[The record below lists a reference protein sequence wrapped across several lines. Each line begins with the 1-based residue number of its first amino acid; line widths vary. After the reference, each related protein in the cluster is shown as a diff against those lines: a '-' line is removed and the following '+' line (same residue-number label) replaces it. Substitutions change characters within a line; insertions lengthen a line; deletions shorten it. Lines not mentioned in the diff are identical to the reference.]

1 MESGDTGKFI
11 RDVKAGKD
19 AIYICC
25 ALAIVYNF
33 LYIYARSKCA
43 TCLFYAATVLIEL
56 SLFGGAGAAIYKR
69 SQLSSTATHSEKAYL
84 YAAIGLA
91 LGGCLYTLILCCF
104 WRQMRIAVALIGA
117 TADFFAATKRVVLVS
132 VFYFFVTLVIVLFW
146 LAAAASVSGLNHIT
160 ASADVPQGKDI
171 AWTPKTQWLLV
182 FMGFGLIWLVSFIQD
197 KTAYI
202 SMVAAS
208 SYYFSSNKDQ
218 TGTGEVLMGVKYAY
232 LYNAGSLATG
242 SLIHTIVFILK
253 VVVEGLAD
261 YAQKTDGKNP
271 AVRCIACC
279 AKCCVGCLSDI
290 VDYINKGAYAYMAI
304 TGDAYCKSAWDG
316 YLLNLK
322 HTMEF
327 LFANTLAYVFGVLG
341 KILIVCLNCLTC
353 WWLLSLQQAPSG
365 SEPGLAGPLVLV
377 GLVTFLAASVFLGTF
392 DDATNATIH
401 CLAFDMELNDGVP
414 QFGPPSFHAKI
425 ADIFPE
431 GKDRKAY
438 GKVHDNEYNVPP
450 QRNALL

>member
-1 MESGDTGKFI
+1 
-11 RDVKAGKD
+11 
-19 AIYICC
+19 
-25 ALAIVYNF
+25 
-33 LYIYARSKCA
+33 
-43 TCLFYAATVLIEL
+43 
-56 SLFGGAGAAIYKR
+56 
-69 SQLSSTATHSEKAYL
+69 
-84 YAAIGLA
+84 
-91 LGGCLYTLILCCF
+91 
-104 WRQMRIAVALIGA
+104 MRIAVALIGA
-117 TADFFAATKRVVLVS
+117 TADFFASTKRVILVA

-146 LAAAASVSGLNHIT
+146 VAAAASVSGLNTIT
-160 ASADVPQGKDI
+160 ASPDVLQGKDI
-171 AWTPKTQWLLV
+171 AWTAKTQWLLA

-202 SMVAAS
+202 TMVAAS
-208 SYYFSSNKDQ
+208 SFYFSSSKDQ
-218 TGTGEVLMGVKYAY
+218 TGSGEVLMGVKYAY

-261 YAQKTDGKNP
+261 YAQQTDGKNP
-271 AVRCIACC
+271 AVRCLACC
-279 AKCCVGCLSDI
+279 AKCCVGCLSEI

-341 KILIVCLNCLTC
+341 KVVIVCLNCLTC
-353 WWLLSLQQAPSG
+353 WWLLCLHAPAG
-365 SEPGLAGPLVLV
+365 SEPGLAGPLILV
-377 GLVTFLAASVFLGTF
+377 GLVTFMAATIFLSTF

-401 CLAFDMELNDGVP
+401 CLAFDMELNDGIP
-414 QFGPPSFHAKI
+414 QFGPPSFHARI

-431 GKDRKAY
+431 SKDRKAY
-438 GKVHDNEYNVPP
+438 GKVQDAEYNAPA